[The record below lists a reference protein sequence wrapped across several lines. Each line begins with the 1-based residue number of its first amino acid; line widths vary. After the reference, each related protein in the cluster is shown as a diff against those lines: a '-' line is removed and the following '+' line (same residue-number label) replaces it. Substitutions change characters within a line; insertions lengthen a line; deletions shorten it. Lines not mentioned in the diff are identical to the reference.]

1 MSPFSCPTVIL
12 PDKTAALSPRHRATS
27 APRRSTTIRAHRLS
41 RSAVSG
47 PPAAPPR
54 PLVARPLPSNARPT
68 AAAQLSP
75 ALDCLIVGLA
85 LALFIGVAAYHW
97 RLPGLYNDEAYD
109 VVPAMQL
116 VLGQPVALNRGV
128 GLHLFGRDFPLMI
141 SDYQGVSSMYV
152 VLPLFALFGPGVG
165 PVRAMTIG
173 FGVVAIALTY
183 LLGRRLFGR
192 PAGLVA
198 ALLLASNP
206 SFIFWSRIGVYV
218 VSQVVPLALGASLA
232 WLAWRRGGRAGWL
245 LLAGLL
251 AGIGLSTKILFIW
264 FILAALSGG
273 IAVWLVEWWWPL
285 DTAGRGRRRRPLRA
299 KLAERPTYGVR
310 DLLAG
315 GLGLLLGAAPLIAYN
330 LASAGTFKIL
340 RANLGQTEKG
350 VDNTAFLTN
359 LTGRFAAFKTV
370 LEGSYFWFLGDINAN
385 RLALP
390 LFLVSAIGL
399 MALVCLVPGYRR
411 FRAATVFI
419 LILILA
425 ILVQSAF
432 TLSGLEATHLLLLL
446 PFPLLISGAFA
457 WLAGDW
463 LLGAVRGLRGC
474 PGARA
479 AVAALPALAL
489 TILLVAGNLLVSAN
503 YHRLLTETG
512 GKSSFSDRIYELAR
526 FLDKP
531 QLDIFDYKQP
541 IALDWGMKYSVQLLT
556 AGRVDPQEIYGQG
569 ATLPPDYLATL
580 DRLFADPTNVYL
592 AHRADGDNPPAAYPD
607 RTKVFLEH
615 AAARGK
621 KVVPVKIIYEPEG
634 VPLFYLYTV
643 RDP

>member
-1 MSPFSCPTVIL
+1 M
-12 PDKTAALSPRHRATS
+12 
-27 APRRSTTIRAHRLS
+27 
-41 RSAVSG
+41 
-47 PPAAPPR
+47 
-54 PLVARPLPSNARPT
+54 RPLPDNARPT
-68 AAAQLSP
+68 AVTLP
-75 ALDCLIVGLA
+75 GVLDWLVVALA
-85 LALFIGVAAYHW
+85 LALFIGVAAHQW

-116 VLGQPVALNRGV
+116 VLGQPVELNRGV

-173 FGVVAIALTY
+173 FGVVAIILTY

-198 ALLLASNP
+198 AALLASNP

-218 VSQVVPLALGASLA
+218 VSQVVPLALGAALA
-232 WLAWRRGGRAGWL
+232 FLAWRRGGRAGWL
-245 LLAGLL
+245 LLAGTL

-264 FILAALSGG
+264 FILAAASGG
-273 IAVWLVEWWWPL
+273 VAVWLVEWWWPL
-285 DTAGRGRRRRPLRA
+285 DAAGHGRRRRPLRA
-299 KLAERPTYGVR
+299 KLAERPAFRAR
-310 DLLAG
+310 DLGAG

-330 LASAGTFKIL
+330 LASAGTIKIL
-340 RANLGQTEKG
+340 RANMGQTEKG
-350 VDNTAFLTN
+350 VDNTAFLAN

-390 LFLVSAIGL
+390 LFLVSAAVL
-399 MALVCLVPGYRR
+399 VALVTLVPGYRR
-411 FRAATVFI
+411 FRAATVFL

-446 PFPLLISGAFA
+446 PFPLLISGAA
-457 WLAGDW
+457 VALAGDW
-463 LLGAVRGLRGC
+463 LLGRARGLRHR
-474 PGARA
+474 PRARA
-479 AVAALPALAL
+479 VVAALPALAL
-489 TILLVAGNLLVSAN
+489 TIPLVVGNLLVSVN

-531 QLDIFDYKQP
+531 QLDSYDYKRP

-569 ATLPPDYLATL
+569 KPLPPDYRDTL

-592 AHRADGDNPPAAYPD
+592 THRADGDNPPAAYPD
-607 RTKVFLEH
+607 RTRIFLEH

-621 KVVPVKIIYEPEG
+621 QAVPVKVINEPGG
-634 VPLFYLYTV
+634 VPLFYVYTV